1 MFFILR
7 CVFWLGLVFAHI
19 DWSVGQTA
27 DREAFAMRPLL
38 TQMLSS
44 AGSAAAKGA
53 KDFCDSHRQDCIGAL
68 IATSNAMND
77 PTPESDFA
85 VPATPAPAMATGKVT
100 DASKGTKTSK
110 HSLEASDLGPAWR
123 GEPATSTA
131 RPVTRGRAG

>member
-77 PTPESDFA
+77 PTRSQTLLFLQRQRRPWQLARS
-85 VPATPAPAMATGKVT
+85 PTPA
-100 DASKGTKTSK
+100 
-110 HSLEASDLGPAWR
+110 R
-123 GEPATSTA
+123 EPKRRSIRWKPQTLAPPGAVSP
-131 RPVTRGRAG
+131 RPQQPGL